1 MKKYKHALIAI
12 DVSNEASALLQ
23 QAKQIAQ
30 AFGCKL
36 SVIHVCEP
44 IPAVLGEYLTLELP
58 ISNKTLQDHV
68 KNRLYKL
75 THEQGIPVEDVH
87 IVHGRTA
94 EEIVTHAVDYQV
106 DLIITGSH
114 TRTGLQRLLG
124 SSANEILHKASCDV
138 MTLKI
143 AELL

>member
-12 DVSNEASALLQ
+12 DVSNETNALLQ
-23 QAKQIAQ
+23 QAKQITQ
-30 AFGCKL
+30 AFNCTL

-58 ISNKTLQDHV
+58 IGTKTLQDHV
-68 KNRLYKL
+68 KNRLCKL
-75 THEQGIPVEDVH
+75 TQDQGIPAEDVH
-87 IVHGRTA
+87 ILHGRTA
-94 EEIVTHAVDYQV
+94 EEVVTYANNYQV

-114 TRTGLQRLLG
+114 THRGLQRLLG
-124 SSANEILHKASCDV
+124 STANEILHKANCDV

-143 AELL
+143 AELH

>member
-1 MKKYKHALIAI
+1 MKKYKHVLVAI
-12 DVSNEASALLQ
+12 DVSNEADALLQ

-30 AFGCKL
+30 AFNCKL
-36 SVIHVCEP
+36 SVLHVCEP

-58 ISNKTLQDHV
+58 IGTKTLQDHV
-68 KNRLYKL
+68 KNRLCKL
-75 THEQGIPVEDVH
+75 THDQGMPPEDVH

-94 EEIVTHAVDYQV
+94 EEVVTHADNYHV

-114 TRTGLQRLLG
+114 TRKGLQRLLG
-124 SSANEILHKASCDV
+124 STANEILHKANCDV

-143 AELL
+143 REHD